1 MGKRIRPLALAM
13 LLSLVL
19 AACGGQT
26 ASTPSGSAGASSGSG
41 TGTSASP
48 SASSTTS
55 ASQST
60 AASASASPSTSASAS
75 SSPSTR
81 ASTSPSASASA
92 SGGAGAGATETET
105 ASASGGAGATE
116 TETAETTETAGTGE
130 TDAAGGGSATLPVV
144 DPSEFAGEEIVAA
157 GSSTVFPLTEAIAER
172 WGNEGGQPPTIDS
185 VGTGGGFERFCVNA
199 ASDIANASRPIDEE
213 EAAACEQNGRPAVEF
228 RVGTDALVVATS
240 AENDFLEELTTEQL
254 AQVFSTATNW
264 SDIDPS
270 FPNEPIERFTP
281 GTDSG
286 TFDYFVEE
294 IFDEDPAP
302 LLGAQNLQQSED
314 DNVLVQGVEGSPNA
328 IGFFGFSYF
337 QENEDRLKAIA
348 IDGVEPNAETAE
360 SNEYPLSRPL
370 FIYSAESVME
380 EKPQVAAF
388 INFYLTNVNEEIEAV
403 GYFPASEDAL
413 NEARQNFLTATGQ

>member
-26 ASTPSGSAGASSGSG
+26 ASTPSGSAGASSGTG

-55 ASQST
+55 ASPST
-60 AASASASPSTSASAS
+60 AASASASPSTSASA

-92 SGGAGAGATETET
+92 SGGAGA
-105 ASASGGAGATE
+105 TE
-116 TETAETTETAGTGE
+116 TETAETTETAGTSE